1 MSESLKN
8 EKEKLINLNEA
19 FIDILYA
26 LKYKIKKIRYEM
38 LFNAFNFVQ
47 KYDFWYSKDQLFCIN
62 IEKTE
67 NDINEYI
74 KQIKDSFS
82 KFDI

>member
-1 MSESLKN
+1 
-8 EKEKLINLNEA
+8 
-19 FIDILYA
+19 
-26 LKYKIKKIRYEM
+26 M
-38 LFNAFNFVQ
+38 LFNDFSFVQ
-47 KYDFWYSKDQLFCIN
+47 KYDFWYSKDLLFCNN

-74 KQIKDSFS
+74 KQTKDSFS